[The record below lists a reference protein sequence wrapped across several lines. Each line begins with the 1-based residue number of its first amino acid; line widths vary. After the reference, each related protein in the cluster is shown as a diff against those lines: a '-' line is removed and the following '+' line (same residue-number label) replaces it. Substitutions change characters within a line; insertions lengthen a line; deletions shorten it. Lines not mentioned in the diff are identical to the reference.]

1 MALSLKKLLRMYL
14 DNNSTT
20 QTDPVVFDEM
30 QPYFEDYFGN
40 PSSLHG
46 AGRRVRDGVEKAR
59 ASVASLINCS
69 ANEII
74 FTSGGTESINSVIDG
89 SFYDEPSKKLLTSTV
104 EHAAVEDFATA
115 REKNGSSVIRIRVD
129 GKGCL
134 DLEKLED
141 TIKNENEIGLVSIIW
156 AHNETGILSPVQEIA
171 ELCNREGIPLHL
183 DAVQA
188 VGKIPVD
195 VTEVKCDFLSISA
208 HKFHGPKGVGALF
221 IRDGIGWHSRQIG
234 GGQEKSRR
242 AGTEAVPNI
251 IGLGKASEIAAE
263 SLSTNSRKVSQMRDS
278 FESAISKKFSF
289 AKIIGKE
296 TPRLPNTSNICFD
309 GFEAETLLPL
319 LDMRGICVSHGAAC
333 SSGSWGPPRVLK
345 EMGLN
350 ENLAKGSVRFS
361 WGKFNKKEELS
372 EVSSALKEVF
382 HILK

>member
-1 MALSLKKLLRMYL
+1 
-14 DNNSTT
+14 
-20 QTDPVVFDEM
+20 
-30 QPYFEDYFGN
+30 
-40 PSSLHG
+40 
-46 AGRRVRDGVEKAR
+46 
-59 ASVASLINCS
+59 
-69 ANEII
+69 
-74 FTSGGTESINSVIDG
+74 
-89 SFYDEPSKKLLTSTV
+89 
-104 EHAAVEDFATA
+104 
-115 REKNGSSVIRIRVD
+115 VD

-141 TIKNENEIGLVSIIW
+141 TIKNEIALVSIIW